1 MKKKI
6 TKIIFAITLCLLSIT
21 FFPKNVFAASGNIRV
36 YYYEEEGYASR
47 EPTYTYT
54 YNQMNPL
61 GITVTSHFGNSS
73 IESHLKT
80 SDILVVHNHGAPGLQ
95 KLGVNDGIVGQN
107 GNGTTLKS
115 VNTMTTNF
123 GKDLLIAIYYG
134 CQTGNTSSSYGDLM
148 NWTVSKFAKSSIAW
162 TVDTYIG
169 DVNVWNRYFF
179 EKAKTLTGT
188 GSTAI
193 SYADTKLAAINGTT
207 AGSRM
212 KNNRVSRGSLT
223 WNFASFNL

>member
-1 MKKKI
+1 MKQRNK
-6 TKIIFAITLCLLSIT
+6 KIIFVITLCLLSVI
-21 FFPKNVFAASGNIRV
+21 FFPKDVFAASGNIRV
-36 YYYEEEGYASR
+36 YYYEEEGILSR

-61 GITVTSHFGNSS
+61 GITVTSHFGNSN
-73 IESHLKT
+73 IENHFRN
-80 SDILVVHNHGAPGLQ
+80 SDILVVHNHGAPGRQ
-95 KLGVNDGIVGQN
+95 NLGVNDGIVGQN

-123 GKDLLIAIYYG
+123 SKDLLIAIYYG

-162 TVDTYIG
+162 TVNTYID

-179 EKAKTLTGT
+179 EKGKTLAGT
-188 GSTAI
+188 GANAI

-207 AGSRM
+207 SGDLM
-212 KNNRVSRGSLT
+212 KNNRVSRGSLS
-223 WNFASFNL
+223 WNFGSFNF